1 MKKRI
6 SLNNRKAA
14 FVELKEWCVMSCG
27 PDREDEGDFLEV
39 TQWTNG
45 EGYDVYISDIG
56 GDKQFHF
63 TFGQFDAIK
72 KCIKAIESDGK

>member
-14 FVELKEWCVMSCG
+14 FVELKDWCVMSCG
-27 PDREDEGDFLEV
+27 PDREEAGDFLEV

-45 EGYDVYISDIG
+45 EGYDVYISGVG
-56 GDKQFHF
+56 GDIQFHF

>member
-14 FVELKEWCVMSCG
+14 FVELKDWCVMSCG
-27 PDREDEGDFLEV
+27 PDREEAGDFLEV

-45 EGYDVYISDIG
+45 EGYDVFLGSTHLEISNQEATVLEIL
-56 GDKQFHF
+56 FSHMRL
-63 TFGQFDAIK
+63 IK
-72 KCIKAIESDGK
+72 